1 MPFIVLEGIEGS
13 GKSTQCRRLAE
24 ILGPDVVVTQEP
36 GGTAIGRAVRG
47 VLLDPAHGAM
57 RDETE
62 LLLYFADRAQHVG
75 ELVQPALRAGR
86 TVISDRFVQ
95 STRAYQGCGRGLSLD
110 TIDAL
115 WRIAT
120 GGLTPDLLFLIEVPI
135 DVGLARVRSR
145 GAVDRLENE
154 TREFYERV
162 VAGYRRMVEDDPGR
176 WVVVDGTKP
185 SDAITAELVN
195 ALEARGFARKA
206 HGVR

>member
-24 ILGPDVVVTQEP
+24 VLGPDVVVTQEP
-36 GGTAIGRAVRG
+36 GGTAIGQAVRG
-47 VLLDPAHGAM
+47 VLLDRAHGAM
-57 RDETE
+57 RPETE

-95 STRAYQGCGRGLSLD
+95 STLAYQGYGRGVSLD
-110 TIDAL
+110 SIDAL

-120 GGLTPDLLFLIEVPI
+120 GGLIPDLLFLIEVPI
-135 DVGLARVRSR
+135 EVGLARVRSR

-162 VAGYRRMVEDDPGR
+162 LHGYRRMRADDPER
-176 WVVVDGTKP
+176 WVVVDGTQP
-185 SDAITAELVN
+185 SEAITSVLLA
-195 ALEARGFARKA
+195 ALEARGLARKV